1 MVLPMPHPEANEGLI
16 YGIDDRPGAARTI
29 VLGLQHVLVMFT
41 AMIGSPLAIAR
52 ALELG
57 QLQTGAMVSAC
68 MLGCGVGTALSAVGI
83 GPIGGRLPLV
93 LGIFSIFISPTI
105 GIAKDSGMASVSG
118 ALLIGGF
125 ATFLGSPLLGRA
137 RALLPAVV
145 VGAIL
150 LVTGATLLRI
160 AAGLLLR
167 GSPATIALGL
177 FTLAIIVILGTHG
190 TTLRVIAVFAG
201 FLLAYGI
208 AAAAGM
214 IDFNALEHTSLIAV
228 PAVLP
233 FGVEWPSPAALA
245 TMLVCFL
252 AAAVETSVQAVAV
265 ARICGVDPTA
275 NRIRGAIAAD
285 GVGSVASAL
294 FGGLPLTSYS
304 QNIGAIA
311 LTGVGS
317 RVVVTT
323 CGVILIVLSFLPGV
337 SLAISLTPSPVIGGA
352 LLFLF
357 GAIAVLGIQTAGD
370 LQKPRDRTIVAVSLA
385 LGLAVSFAGPALTE
399 ILPAVTRPFL
409 GEGII
414 IGTISAVM
422 LNIVL
427 PDPGDDHVGR
437 NG

>member
-1 MVLPMPHPEANEGLI
+1 MSYPEGNKGLI
-16 YGIDDRPGAARTI
+16 YGIEDRPGALRTI

-41 AMIGSPLAIAR
+41 AMIGSPLAVAR
-52 ALELG
+52 ALELS
-57 QLQTGAMVSAC
+57 QSQTAAMISAC
-68 MLGCGVGTALSAVGI
+68 MLGCGVGTAISAAGL
-83 GPIGGRLPLV
+83 GAIGGRLPLV
-93 LGIFSIFISPTI
+93 LGVFSIFISPTI
-105 GIAKDSGMASVSG
+105 SIAKHSGMASVSG
-118 ALLIGGF
+118 ALLTGGF
-125 ATFLGSPLLGRA
+125 VILLVSPLLGRA

-150 LVTGATLLRI
+150 LATGTTLVRI

-167 GSPATIALGL
+167 GSPSTIALGL
-177 FTLAIIVILGTHG
+177 LTLLIIVILGTSG

-201 FLLAYGI
+201 YLIAYSI

-214 IDFNALEHTSLIAV
+214 IDFNALAHTPLIAV
-228 PAVLP
+228 PAILP
-233 FGVEWPSPAALA
+233 FGVEWPPPAALA

-252 AAAVETSVQAVAV
+252 AAAAETSVQAVAV
-265 ARICGVDPTA
+265 ARICGVDPAA

-285 GVGSVASAL
+285 GIGSLASTL
-294 FGGLPLTSYS
+294 LGGLPLTSYS

-323 CGVILIVLSFLPGV
+323 CGVILVALSFLPGV
-337 SLAISLTPSPVIGGA
+337 SFAISLTPSPVIGGA

-357 GAIAVLGIQTAGD
+357 GTISVWGIQTAGD
-370 LQKPRDRTIVAVSLA
+370 LQKPRDRTIVMVSLA

-399 ILPAVTRPFL
+399 ILPAVTQPFL

-414 IGTISAVM
+414 IGTIAAVA
-422 LNIVL
+422 LNILL
-427 PDPGDDHVGR
+427 PDPGSDNVGL
-437 NG
+437 NE

>member
-1 MVLPMPHPEANEGLI
+1 MSYPERDEGLI
-16 YGIDDRPGAARTI
+16 YGIEDRPGAPRTI

-52 ALELG
+52 ALELS
-57 QLQTGAMVSAC
+57 QSQTAAMVSAC
-68 MLGCGVGTALSAVGI
+68 MLGCGVGTAISAAGL
-83 GPIGGRLPLV
+83 GAIGGRLPLV

-105 GIAKDSGMASVSG
+105 GVAKQSGMASVSG
-118 ALLIGGF
+118 ALLIGSLVI
-125 ATFLGSPLLGRA
+125 FLASPLLA
-137 RALLPAVV
+137 RTRTLFPAVV

-150 LVTGATLLRI
+150 LVTGTTLVRI

-167 GSPATIALGL
+167 GSPSTIALGL
-177 FTLAIIVILGTHG
+177 LTLLIIVILGTCG

-201 FLLAYGI
+201 YLIAYSI
-208 AAAAGM
+208 AAVAGM
-214 IDFNALEHTSLIAV
+214 IDFNVLEHTPLIAV
-228 PAVLP
+228 PAILP
-233 FGVEWPSPAALA
+233 FGVEWPPPAALA

-265 ARICGVDPTA
+265 ARICGVDPAT

-285 GVGSVASAL
+285 GIGSLASAL

-323 CGVILIVLSFLPGV
+323 CGVILVVLSFLPGV

-357 GAIAVLGIQTAGD
+357 GTISVLGIQTAGD
-370 LQKPRDRTIVAVSLA
+370 LQKPRDRTIFMVSLA

-414 IGTISAVM
+414 IGTIAAVT
-422 LNIVL
+422 LNILL
-427 PDPGDDHVGR
+427 PDPASDHVGL
-437 NG
+437 NE